1 MSHESPGRGEP
12 LEYSPRDEAGSQGG
26 KVGKGF
32 AIGVIAALLGVPAV
46 AMIGGWLDQ
55 RANPGAELAGL
66 AGLFFGGI
74 VGLAALAV
82 GAVVAF
88 VVGRRRN
95 KPILRGAALG
105 MLVATGVAGI
115 AFGICAAVA

>member
-1 MSHESPGRGEP
+1 MSHEPPKPEP
-12 LEYSPRDEAGSQGG
+12 LEYSSGEEMASQGR

-32 AIGVIAALLGVPAV
+32 AIGVLAALLGVPAI
-46 AMIGGWLDQ
+46 AMLGAWLEE
-55 RANPGAELAGL
+55 RANPDAELAGL

-88 VVGRRRN
+88 VVGRRLN

-105 MLVATGVAGI
+105 MFVATGVAGI
-115 AFGICAAVA
+115 AFGICAAVV